1 MKVMHLANGVEIDER
16 VRSAIISDSLDV
28 IGIRTHVMSRNIT
41 PLAPNMKCIG
51 FAATIE
57 FIEDDTFNES
67 DPYGEAIDFLDSL
80 KPEDVAIIATNQS
93 ERSAFWGELFT
104 TAAKSRGA
112 HGMVTDGPLRDTRE
126 IEKIGFSV
134 FGHGTLPFDFKGR
147 CRVSRVNQ
155 SVKCGGVEVHPRDL
169 IVADADG
176 IAVVPQAHVAQV
188 IGLANERVRR
198 ESTVLAELSAGSSV
212 RKAWDRHRIL

>member
-1 MKVMHLANGVEIDER
+1 MNVLRLANGVEIDER

-28 IGIRTHVMSRNIT
+28 VGVRTHVMSRNIT
-41 PLAPNMKCIG
+41 PLEPSMKCIG
-51 FAATIE
+51 YAATIE
-57 FIEDDTFNES
+57 FIEDDTFDES
-67 DPYGEAIDFLDSL
+67 DPYGEAIDFLDRL
-80 KPEDVAIIATNQS
+80 HPEDVAVIATNES

-126 IEKIGFSV
+126 IEKIGFNV

-155 SVKCGGVEVHPRDL
+155 AVVCGGVEVKPRDL
-169 IVADADG
+169 VVADADG
-176 IAVVPQAHVAQV
+176 IAVVPQAYIAQV

-212 RKAWDRHRIL
+212 RGAWERHHIL